1 MWSILGWYGI
11 VLCVGK
17 FDHVLRLVGIGFV
30 VDGWVEST
38 GDWLVDNAS
47 CSVAELG
54 DSQSCIPGLGAQQV

>member
-30 VDGWVEST
+30 VDGWV
-38 GDWLVDNAS
+38 DL
-47 CSVAELG
+47 
-54 DSQSCIPGLGAQQV
+54 SQAA